1 MHMTIE
7 EYLEKGNAALL
18 ENDLPTAREAY
29 EAAIEQ
35 EETHAPAWHGLGHV
49 LLREG
54 ELDQALECYEY
65 ASGEDEELTPPWTA
79 LGHLA
84 VQQDED
90 QRAAQFY
97 KNAIQ
102 LDPQDSEPWNGLGIL
117 YAGKLAK
124 PQEAARC
131 FLRAEHLGRERH
143 ANNTFVIFS
152 QLPPQPFFSYRT
164 IRDYMAPAA
173 YPQWQAYR
181 EAVLEE
187 ALPLRAYLAWQNLQ
201 IEKGEHAP
209 AKWDMWQ
216 GIIHFLMGDPAAGLT
231 RLEKAQAET
240 EGTDLM
246 TAYYQIQCA
255 WDFVEPE
262 ARYLETAVAAAEKY
276 VPEVKSS
283 GWGPF
288 AKKQVAAPPL
298 PPAEL
303 KQCYYAGL
311 VFIENDELKKA
322 LLCFERIEKDF
333 APAAYLALW
342 LTEELVLPKKKK
354 QKAEVLL
361 ERENRERNFTEGID
375 AYPLSADT
383 TSFLKQLTYVN
394 HYLEVADAVDVL
406 HYFAEFEGNPYDL
419 EVHMGKDQPP
429 FYQLW
434 ELPEELKDS
443 FAADF
448 RAHFCEQV
456 ESGLAEPLALLREKA
471 GDQSVETAMAAA
483 IETGEIPAAVTPSL
497 SAYFQYRGQLEAP
510 ARHHLDLFAGIRQAG
525 DTEEEDTGDEA
536 APTPAPPAQET
547 LFLLD
552 ALTQPDARHA
562 AGELAEHLETW
573 RAVWE
578 NTPANYAGF
587 REGLAEFI
595 RNRPAPEPEE
605 EMVVMEEI
613 SDEEE

>member
-1 MHMTIE
+1 MTIE
-7 EYLEKGNAALL
+7 EYLEKGNAAL
-18 ENDLPTAREAY
+18 ETDDLPAAREAF
-29 EAAIEQ
+29 EAIIE
-35 EETHAPAWHGLGHV
+35 ESESHAPAWHGLGHV

-65 ASGEDEELTPPWTA
+65 AFGEDEDLTPPWTA

-90 QRAAQFY
+90 QQATQFY

-117 YAGKLAK
+117 YASKLAK

-131 FLRAEHLGRERH
+131 FLRAEHLGGERH

-201 IEKGEHAP
+201 IENGGHAP
-209 AKWDMWQ
+209 EKWDMWQ
-216 GIIHFLMGDPAAGLT
+216 GIIHFLMGDPAAGLVH
-231 RLEKAQAET
+231 LEKAQAKT
-240 EGTDLM
+240 NRTDLM

-262 ARYLETAVAAAEKY
+262 TRYLETAVAAAEKY

-288 AKKQVAAPPL
+288 AKKQIAAPPL

-303 KQCYYAGL
+303 PQCYYAGL
-311 VFIENDELKKA
+311 VFIESDDLKKA

-361 ERENRERNFTEGID
+361 ERENREHNFTEGINV
-375 AYPLSADT
+375 YELSADT
-383 TSFLKQLTYVN
+383 TSFLRQLTYVN
-394 HYLEVADAVDVL
+394 HYLEAADAIDVL

-419 EVHMGKDQPP
+419 EIQMGKDQPP

-434 ELPEELKDS
+434 ELPQELKDK

-448 RAHFCEQV
+448 RDHFYQQI

-471 GDQSVETAMAAA
+471 GDQPIEAALVDA
-483 IETGEIPAAVTPSL
+483 TGAAEIPAAVVPALT
-497 SAYFQYRGQLEAP
+497 AYFQYQGQLEAP
-510 ARHHLDLFAGIRQAG
+510 ARHHLDLYAGIQSAG
-525 DTEEEDTGDEA
+525 DAEA
-536 APTPAPPAQET
+536 ADTEGDGPNPPAQNI

-552 ALTQPDARHA
+552 ALTQPGAHHT
-562 AGELAEHLETW
+562 AGELAEHLEAW
-573 RAVWE
+573 RAAWE
-578 NTPANYAGF
+578 TPPADYVAF
-587 REGLAEFI
+587 RAGLAEFI

-605 EMVVMEEI
+605 EMVVMEKI
-613 SDEEE
+613 SGEEE